1 MPRVVLTSG
10 LAQVYTSGETEIEVP
25 GSNVRQL
32 LKALDER
39 YPGLGEQIR
48 ESMAIAIDGE
58 IYQDAMF
65 ETVDDSNE
73 IFIMPKI
80 GGG

>member
-10 LAQVYTSGETEIEVP
+10 LAQLYTSGETEIEVP

-32 LKALDER
+32 IKALEER
-39 YPGLGEQIR
+39 YPGLGEQIQ

-58 IYQDAMF
+58 IYQEPMF
-65 ETVDDSNE
+65 ETVEETTE